1 MLPGTEAVTQS
12 PPRYATVL
20 RLVVSVFLLAAA
32 ALATWQTIEGLAKR
46 RALRTELA
54 EISHV
59 RYGLL
64 NADRWV
70 DRLVPI
76 LEAQIDAL
84 DIKAANRAS
93 LRPMV
98 RNALNRLLDQIKDK
112 MSAPPPPKPAGGG
125 PPAVGFIAQG
135 NAFIV
140 NAIVGALRPH
150 IPEYADMVLA
160 ELGRPDAK
168 QAIKNYIK
176 SVLTEGAKTTFGNV
190 DMTLYSSI
198 LKEHG
203 CADAAA
209 CHQEI
214 GNRIQEADRKI
225 TRDYLIVLGS
235 SALAFLLLLTG
246 SRVLSRWSTVV
257 LLA

>member
-32 ALATWQTIEGLAKR
+32 ALATWQTIEGLAER
-46 RALRTELA
+46 RRLRTELA

-98 RNALNRLLDQIKDK
+98 RNALSRLLDQIKAK
-112 MSAPPPPKPAGGG
+112 MSAPPPPTSAGG
-125 PPAVGFIAQG
+125 PPAGGLLGQG

-168 QAIKNYIK
+168 QALKNYIK
-176 SVLTEGAKTTFGNV
+176 SVLADGAKTTFGNV